1 MDFHGQIIWYFIFY
15 IYIYV
20 RRLHYNVSNFF
31 LIVLAILRRLEQYK
45 RILEII
51 SFRKVCGESA
61 LVKYAWIELETM
73 PTYNTYGEHFLR
85 MFLRDDIIIL
95 TVDKTS
101 YEYFYTYYH
110 CMIKRKRVC
119 VTIKYYYLAM
129 KKRDE
134 LSFWTVA
141 DNRKHYSIYTGDV

>member
-1 MDFHGQIIWYFIFY
+1 MGKLFDILFFY

-20 RRLHYNVSNFF
+20 RRLHYNVSNFFFVFF

-101 YEYFYTYYH
+101 YEYFYTYYR

-129 KKRDE
+129 
-134 LSFWTVA
+134 S
-141 DNRKHYSIYTGDV
+141 